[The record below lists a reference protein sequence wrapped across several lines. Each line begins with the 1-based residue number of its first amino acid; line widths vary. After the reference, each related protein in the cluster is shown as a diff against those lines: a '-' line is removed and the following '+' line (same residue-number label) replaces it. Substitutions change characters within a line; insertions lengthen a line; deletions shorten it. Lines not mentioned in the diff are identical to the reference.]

1 MTSESG
7 FMSSERDEPF
17 EALDSDDIAVELTPE
32 HPARISAQAQST
44 VSVGKSRFK
53 NIRVVR

>member
-1 MTSESG
+1 
-7 FMSSERDEPF
+7 MSSERDEPF